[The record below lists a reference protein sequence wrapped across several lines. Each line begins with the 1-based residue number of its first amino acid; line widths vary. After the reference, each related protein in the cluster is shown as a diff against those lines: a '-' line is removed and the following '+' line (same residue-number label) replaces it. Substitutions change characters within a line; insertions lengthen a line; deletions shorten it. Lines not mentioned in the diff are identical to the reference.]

1 VIRTERPL
9 VGRLFLMLGGAGAC
23 LLAWHVTRNWEY
35 FSLPAVRRPGHH
47 AHPLL
52 RSSGDLG
59 LWCGVVASGLFLL
72 NLTYLL
78 RKRVA
83 AIRWLG
89 SLRSW
94 MALHLLTG
102 LAGCAFVLL
111 HSAFLPRSSLG
122 ILALSSLG
130 VVVATGLVGRYIYAS
145 VPRSLRGREL
155 EMEELRKRLEDHRA
169 QLEACGLSLVGA
181 TPEPVRSA
189 RSVPAR
195 FVVLLAGSRAIRREY
210 RRLREAV
217 LAHAE
222 LRPLAGQILPLAK
235 KYSADRQWLTRYT
248 ELRGLMGSWRFLHRW
263 LAILMLAVVLFHV
276 LVALRFGDLVL
287 PGGLLP

>member
-1 VIRTERPL
+1 MNRIERPL
-9 VGRLFLMLGGAGAC
+9 AGRLYLMLGGAGAC

-35 FSLPAVRRPGHH
+35 FSLPAVSRPGHQ
-47 AHPLL
+47 AHPRL

-59 LWCGVVASGLFLL
+59 LLCGIVASGLFLL

-94 MALHLLTG
+94 MSFHLLTG
-102 LAGCAFVLL
+102 LAGCGFVLL

-122 ILALSSLG
+122 ILALASLG
-130 VVVATGLVGRYIYAS
+130 IVAATGLVGRYIYAS
-145 VPRSLRGREL
+145 VPRSLQGREL
-155 EMEELRKRLEDHRA
+155 EIEELRKRLEDHRA
-169 QLEACGLSLVGA
+169 QLEACGLSVIGA
-181 TPEPVRSA
+181 TPEPVPSA
-189 RSVPAR
+189 RSIPAR
-195 FVVLLAGSRAIRREY
+195 FAILLAGSRAVRREY
-210 RRLREAV
+210 RRLRAAV
-217 LAHAE
+217 LTHPG
-222 LRPLAGQILPLAK
+222 LKPLAGQILPLAR

-263 LAILMLAVVLFHV
+263 LAILMLTVVLFHV
-276 LVALRFGDLVL
+276 LVALRFGDLVF
-287 PGGLLP
+287 PGGPLP